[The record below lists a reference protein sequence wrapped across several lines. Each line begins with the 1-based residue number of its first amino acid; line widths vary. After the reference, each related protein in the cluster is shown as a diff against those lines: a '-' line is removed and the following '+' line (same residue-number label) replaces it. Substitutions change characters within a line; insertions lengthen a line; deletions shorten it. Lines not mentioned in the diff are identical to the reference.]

1 MKFKFSAGERLNK
14 NKNKISLIF
23 NSFFFAFKTEQE
35 RRSSYYTTP
44 SLSKS
49 EKKPL
54 LSKAKPTIKT
64 ESSSRSGHHSHF
76 TRIHPYSLP

>member
-1 MKFKFSAGERLNK
+1 MKFKFSTGERLNK

-49 EKKPL
+49 EKT
-54 LSKAKPTIKT
+54 SSIKS
-64 ESSSRSGHHSHF
+64 EANNKNRKF
-76 TRIHPYSLP
+76 